1 MKRVLSVALAVAAFA
16 VVACGGDDDP
26 TGSGPIGVPSD
37 LVVVSGDGQRVATS
51 SETLEPFVV
60 KVTDGHGNLY

>member
-1 MKRVLSVALAVAAFA
+1 MKRILSVALAVAAFA

-26 TGSGPIGVPSD
+26 TGGGQIGVPTE